1 MNPDEQKPTQYN
13 DIPEEPQTPV
23 SPWQSSQDQ
32 PIVQPVQAS
41 PDVTPPKP
49 KRSLGTRVK
58 AMFRSPKFWLS
69 LLALLIAVVAMLWF
83 IQSSRWW
90 LVNLFGARNTL
101 TITTISPGEG
111 KASASELR
119 NVAVAV
125 NGVTYHTDSK
135 GQLKVPNVP
144 YGNMTI
150 AATKN
155 GFQSVNYGVVLD
167 FDPFLHKL
175 GGASTDNAAR
185 NVTLSLKST
194 GIPVSFTLV
203 DWLSGKPVSTGEFAV
218 GDLVAKPDSKGTVSL
233 RVPGTDA
240 KSVIVDA
247 SFGGAYVDKKFDVS
261 IGGSAPVIRV
271 VPGGR
276 DYFLSSRSG
285 VLTLYSS
292 NLDGSDTQPILA
304 GTGQETDA
312 TNFAVSP
319 DGKYGVLSSSR
330 DGASNSH
337 HDLLQRVYIVDLATK
352 RITQVDEGVKV
363 TFADWSGDE
372 LVYTTTAY
380 DASGN
385 DYPVTLRGVDVSAGR
400 VYNFES
406 ADGINVST
414 VSQGKVLY
422 LRTSNSGPDQAS
434 SPILREA
441 PVNAT
446 TSQTLG
452 DQVSYDSY
460 IQQDFDRVDFKTEQD
475 QAWHE
480 YDLSTDQLKTISQP
494 TSGSNTAQYLSTANS
509 DGTQH
514 LLIDQV
520 DGQPTLFVKDGS
532 DKQTPIYGDRG
543 LSGPIRWVSDNVL
556 IYRVVTATQAAD
568 YAVSLDTGKAQK
580 ITDVTPSNSSADGQ
594 RFSFY

>member
-1 MNPDEQKPTQYN
+1 MLRK
-13 DIPEEPQTPV
+13 
-23 SPWQSSQDQ
+23 
-32 PIVQPVQAS
+32 
-41 PDVTPPKP
+41 
-49 KRSLGTRVK
+49 
-58 AMFRSPKFWLS
+58 PKFWLS
-69 LLALLIAVVAMLWF
+69 LFALLIAAAAALWF
-83 IQSSRWW
+83 MQSTRWW

-125 NGVTYHTDSK
+125 NGTTYHTDSK
-135 GQLKVPNVP
+135 GQLKIPNVP
-144 YGNMTI
+144 YGNVTI

-155 GFQSVNYGVVLD
+155 GFQSVSYGVVLD
-167 FDPFLHKL
+167 FDPFLHKF

-194 GIPVSFTLV
+194 GIPVSFHVV
-203 DWLSGKPVSTGEFAV
+203 DWLSGRPVGTGEFAV
-218 GDLVAKPDSKGTVSL
+218 GDLVAKPDSQGLVSL

-240 KSVIVDA
+240 KSVTVDA
-247 SFGGAYVDKKFDVS
+247 NFSGAYVDKKFDVP
-261 IGGSAPVIRV
+261 IGGAAPVIPV

-276 DYFLSSRSG
+276 DYFLSNRTG
-285 VLTLYSS
+285 VLSVYSS
-292 NLDGSDTQPILA
+292 NLDGSDVQTVVA
-304 GTGQETDA
+304 GTGQETEE

-330 DGASNSH
+330 DGADNSH
-337 HDLLQRVYIVDLATK
+337 HDLLQRVYVVDLTTK
-352 RITQVDEGVKV
+352 QMTQVDEGVKV
-363 TFADWSGDE
+363 TFADWSSDE
-372 LVYTTTAY
+372 LIYTTTAY
-380 DASGN
+380 DASSN
-385 DYPVTLRGVDVSAGR
+385 NYPVTLRGVDVSAGR

-406 ADGINVST
+406 ADDINVST

-422 LRTSNSGPDQAS
+422 LRTSNSGPDQPS

-452 DQVSYDSY
+452 DQVTYDSY
-460 IQQDFDRVDFKTEQD
+460 IQQDFDRVDFKTDQD

-480 YDLSTDQLKTISQP
+480 YDLSTDQLQTISQP
-494 TSGSNTAQYLSTANS
+494 TSGSNTAQYLSTASS
-509 DGTQH
+509 DGSKH

-520 DGQPTLFVKDGS
+520 DGQPTLFTKDGS
-532 DKQTPIYGDRG
+532 GKQTPIYGDGG
-543 LSGPIRWVSDNVL
+543 LSGPIRWVGDSVL
-556 IYRVVTATQAAD
+556 IYRVVTATQTAD
-568 YAVSLDTGKAQK
+568 YAVSLETGKSQK
-580 ITDVTPSNSSADGQ
+580 ITDVTALNSSTGNQ